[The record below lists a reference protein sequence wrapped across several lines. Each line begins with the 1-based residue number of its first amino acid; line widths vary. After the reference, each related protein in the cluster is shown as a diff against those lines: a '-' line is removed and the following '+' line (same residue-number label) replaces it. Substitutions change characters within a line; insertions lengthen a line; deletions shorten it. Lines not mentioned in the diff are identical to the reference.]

1 MERKLHIGG
10 IQKAEGWE
18 IFNAVP
24 NVIVDHVG
32 NAGDLSR
39 FADDTFDLV
48 YASHV
53 LEHFD
58 YHRELVPALQE
69 WRRVLTPTGKLLI
82 SVPDLDVLSRML
94 VAKEHLTLAER
105 FQVMQMMFGAQSDQY
120 DYHKV
125 GLNQDFLFGFL
136 QRAGFRVAE
145 RVADLGYFE
154 DTSTYRLKGV
164 LISLNVIATK

>member
-1 MERKLHIGG
+1 
-10 IQKAEGWE
+10 
-18 IFNAVP
+18 
-24 NVIVDHVG
+24 
-32 NAGDLSR
+32 
-39 FADDTFDLV
+39 
-48 YASHV
+48 
-53 LEHFD
+53 
-58 YHRELVPALQE
+58 
-69 WRRVLTPTGKLLI
+69 
-82 SVPDLDVLSRML
+82 VPDLDVLSRML